1 MQIYDSVLD
10 TVGNTPL
17 IRLSRIE
24 KSLGLN
30 AELIAKTE
38 SRNPGG
44 SAKDRVAL
52 EMIRQAE
59 CDGRLKPGGTI
70 IEATSGNTGVG
81 LALAA
86 TVLGYHVVLTMP
98 ETMSLERRKLLAG
111 FGAELVLTAGSEGMA
126 GANRKAEELLNNTP
140 NSIRAF
146 QFENEAN
153 PNAHEKTTGVEIWR
167 DTDGTVDAFVATA
180 GTCGTLVGTAR
191 YLKKQNPLITVIGVE
206 PTESPLI
213 SQGHTGR
220 HDIQGIGANFVPAVY
235 DASVVDRV
243 VTVSTEEA
251 YITARQ
257 LMRTEGILCGISS
270 GAAIAAAIELAR
282 QPEMAGKRI
291 VAILPDTGER
301 YLSTK
306 LFD

>member
-1 MQIYDSVLD
+1 MQVYDSVLD

-17 IRLSRIE
+17 VRLCRVE
-24 KSLGLN
+24 KALGLH
-30 AELIAKTE
+30 AELLAKIE

-59 CDGRLKPGGTI
+59 RDGRLKPGGTI

-86 TVLGYHVVLTMP
+86 AVLGYHVILTMP
-98 ETMSLERRKLLAG
+98 ETMSMERRKLLSG
-111 FGAELVLTAGSEGMA
+111 FGAKLVLTPGSEGMA
-126 GANRKAEELLNNTP
+126 GANAKAEELFNGTP

-153 PNAHEKTTGVEIWR
+153 PNAHEQSTGVEIWN
-167 DTDGTVDAFVATA
+167 DTDGTVDMFVATA

-191 YLKKQNPLITVIGVE
+191 CLKKRNPAITVIGVE
-206 PTESPLI
+206 PKESPLLTE
-213 SQGHTGR
+213 GYAGAHG
-220 HDIQGIGANFVPAVY
+220 IQGIGANFVPKVY

-243 VTVSTEEA
+243 VTVSTEDSYE
-251 YITARQ
+251 TAKL

-270 GAAIAAAIELAR
+270 GAAVRAAIEAAGC
-282 QPEMAGKRI
+282 PESAGKRI
-291 VAILPDTGER
+291 VALLPDTGER